1 VKRSLLLFFIP
12 FVIFTGIFFVISQK
26 SCDDVMQA
34 DAAKAIP
41 FEHKTHIQKY
51 DIKDCS
57 TCHKYDE
64 NGRFLGIPT
73 IGECT
78 ACHDRDASLTANDGL
93 TPRKK
98 SMFDSYKDTD
108 KPWTSWAKQPDLVY
122 FSHKVVMTAKFEDGR
137 LKAQCVQCHGDKAK
151 STDTSMMKGKMLM
164 GECERCH
171 DALNISNKCAVCHD

>member
-1 VKRSLLLFFIP
+1 VKRTLLLLFIP
-12 FVIFTGIFFVISQK
+12 FAVFTWIFFGISQK
-26 SCDDVMQA
+26 SCTDVMQA
-34 DAAKAIP
+34 DAAKGIP
-41 FEHKTHIQKY
+41 FDHKTHVEKY
-51 DIKDCS
+51 DIKDCA

-78 ACHDRDASLTANDGL
+78 ACHARDAAMTANDPM

-137 LKAQCVQCHGDKAK
+137 LKANCVTCHGDKSK
-151 STDTSMMKGKMLM
+151 STDTSMIKGKILM

-171 DALNISNKCAVCHD
+171 DALQISNKCAVCHD

>member
-1 VKRSLLLFFIP
+1 
-12 FVIFTGIFFVISQK
+12 
-26 SCDDVMQA
+26 MQA
-34 DAAKAIP
+34 DAAKGIP
-41 FEHKTHIQKY
+41 FDHKTHVEKY
-51 DIKDCS
+51 DIKDCA

-78 ACHDRDASLTANDGL
+78 ACHARDAALTSNDPL
-93 TPRKK
+93 TPKKK

-137 LKAQCVQCHGDKAK
+137 LKANCVTCHGDKSK
-151 STDTSMMKGKMLM
+151 STDTSMIKGKILM

-171 DALNISNKCAVCHD
+171 DALQISNKCAVCHD